1 MKEQLIF
8 QRILK
13 KKYEELKHENPR
25 LSRRDFSKSM
35 GLSAGAISEIFNG
48 QRKVSLKLA
57 KRIARK
63 IKLDPQA
70 RVELFAAF
78 DKYAKQPRR
87 VRSHENPAHDAK
99 FLRLSS
105 DQFRVIEDWYHFAI
119 LALMD
124 TKDFKSNVQWI
135 ASRLGLTMATARSA
149 MERLIRLGIVQENE
163 NGQFIKSGKSFH
175 TPDDN
180 ADASIRLA
188 HLELLQKAR
197 EALETMSVHERDF
210 TSLIV
215 NVSPEQLPR
224 AKEMIRQFRNEFMA
238 ELEASPQ
245 SDVYQLGIH
254 FFPLTRITKSTK
266 KDPIDHVKAE

>member
-13 KKYEELKHENPR
+13 KKYEELRHENPR

-63 IKLDPQA
+63 LKLDPQA
-70 RVELFAAF
+70 RVELFDAF
-78 DKYAKQPRR
+78 GKYAMKPRR
-87 VRSHENPAHDAK
+87 VRSQESPSLGAK

-105 DQFRVIEDWYHFAI
+105 DQYRIIEDWHHFAI

-124 TKDFKSNVQWI
+124 TLDFKSDTQWI
-135 ASRLGLTMATARSA
+135 AARLGMNLATARA
-149 MERLIRLGIVQENE
+149 AIERLIRLGIVQEDE
-163 NGQFIKSGKSFH
+163 NGHFIKTGKSFH
-175 TPDDN
+175 TPDDVP
-180 ADASIRLA
+180 DASIRLA
-188 HLELLQKAR
+188 HCELLEKAR
-197 EALETMSVHERDF
+197 NALDALPVDERDF
-210 TSLIV
+210 TSLLV

-224 AKEMIRQFRNEFMA
+224 AKEMIREFRSKFMA
-238 ELEASPQ
+238 ELEADPQ
-245 SDVYQLGIH
+245 SDVYQLGIQ
-254 FFPLTRITKSTK
+254 FFPLTQIKKGTK
-266 KDPIDHVKAE
+266 KERKDQDES